1 MTVNQ
6 FVAGTVEVLAKS
18 EALHPFEESRM
29 IREDIFKRTMLLA
42 GLAHENAPCF
52 LQDLSL
58 DDSGPIPEIG

>member
-29 IREDIFKRTMLLA
+29 IRKHVFKRAMPLT
-42 GLAHENAPCF
+42 GFAHENASCF
-52 LQDLSL
+52 LHDLGL
-58 DDSGPIPEIG
+58 DDSGTIPEIG